1 MNLKL
6 QFIVSVSQ
14 FRITFFYQVYTI
26 FNFQIFLKIL
36 VIQKMNIS
44 KNLCLF
50 LRIEFIAIDKI

>member
-14 FRITFFYQVYTI
+14 FRITFFYEVYTI

-36 VIQKMNIS
+36 VVQKMNIS

-50 LRIEFIAIDKI
+50 LRIKFIAIDKI